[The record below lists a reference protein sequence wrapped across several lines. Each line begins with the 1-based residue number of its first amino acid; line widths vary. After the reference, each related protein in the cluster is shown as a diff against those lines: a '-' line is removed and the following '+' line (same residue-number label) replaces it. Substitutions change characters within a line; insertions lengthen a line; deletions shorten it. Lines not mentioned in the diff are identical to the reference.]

1 MSQRDQLLVF
11 AGIVLSNDR
20 DWMPMRLLLLH
31 NCAHVHWHVTFR
43 HKESNS
49 LEVHRDRYVPHRYLT
64 KRLVILTFLD
74 SCNVVVH
81 SYIVLVGF

>member
-1 MSQRDQLLVF
+1 
-11 AGIVLSNDR
+11 
-20 DWMPMRLLLLH
+20 
-31 NCAHVHWHVTFR
+31 
-43 HKESNS
+43 
-49 LEVHRDRYVPHRYLT
+49 VPHRYFT